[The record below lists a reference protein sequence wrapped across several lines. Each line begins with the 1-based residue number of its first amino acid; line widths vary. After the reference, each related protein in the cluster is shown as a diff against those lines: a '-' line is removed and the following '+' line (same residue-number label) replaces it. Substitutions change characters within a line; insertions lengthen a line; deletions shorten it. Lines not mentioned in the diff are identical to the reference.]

1 MAKKSADS
9 SWPRVK
15 QGSHLTVRTYE
26 DGHTELEWDDEAL
39 LKDVRAAIMKF
50 ESAMNCVE
58 VGNEVIERAKQ
69 SSKKT
74 VAKKKAK

>member
-9 SWPRVK
+9 SWPQVK

-39 LKDVRAAIMKF
+39 LSEVRAAILKA
-50 ESAMNCVE
+50 ETLPNSVELSSA
-58 VGNEVIERAKQ
+58 VIEKAKQ